1 MKKRVGKKGRKREI
15 GKRKQNLNSEI
26 GGKYMKYIPL
36 FFIVLIVYLVSFATS
51 RAAVERAGL
60 QYVPFT
66 QPSPTK

>member
-1 MKKRVGKKGRKREI
+1 MSKIKTFLVAQKIYEI
-15 GKRKQNLNSEI
+15 YTFVFYL
-26 GGKYMKYIPL
+26 YM
-36 FFIVLIVYLVSFATS
+36 IVYLVSFATS